1 MIYKINVDGNEIE
14 YGALVEKS
22 SFTEKEWSAIYAEVV
37 KQNQPGVYEQ
47 KKDDAD
53 YINVFGAL
61 ISLEERYE
69 ALLDLLPQEEFS
81 YAGTHPKW
89 VADAVEENTLDK
101 ETTKDDVASLLEQ
114 CETLEDLKEGLVD
127 YFELEDM
134 ND

>member
-1 MIYKINVDGNEIE
+1 MIYKINVDGNGIE

-47 KKDDAD
+47 KKDDTD
-53 YINVFGAL
+53 YINAFGAL

-81 YAGTHPKW
+81 YAGAHPKW

-101 ETTKDDVASLLEQ
+101 ETTKEDVASLLEQ
-114 CETLEDLKEGLVD
+114 CETLEDLKEGLVA
-127 YFELEDM
+127 YFELEDLT
-134 ND
+134 

>member
-22 SFTEKEWSAIYAEVV
+22 SFTEKEWAAIYAEIV
-37 KQNQPGVYEQ
+37 KQNQPEVYEQ

-53 YINVFGAL
+53 YTNVFGAL

-69 ALLDLLPQEEFS
+69 ALLDLLPQEQFS
-81 YAGTHPKW
+81 SAGTHPKW
-89 VADAVEENTLDK
+89 VADAVAENTLDK
-101 ETTKDDVASLLEQ
+101 ETTIDDVASLLEQ

-127 YFELEDM
+127 YFELEDLE
-134 ND
+134 

>member
-47 KKDDAD
+47 KKDDTD
-53 YINVFGAL
+53 YINAFGAL

-81 YAGTHPKW
+81 YAGAHPKW
-89 VADAVEENTLDK
+89 VVDAVEENTLDK
-101 ETTKDDVASLLEQ
+101 ETTKEDVASLLEQ

-127 YFELEDM
+127 YFELEDLT
-134 ND
+134 

>member
-22 SFTEKEWSAIYAEVV
+22 SFTEKEWAAIYAEVV
-37 KQNQPGVYEQ
+37 KQNQPVVYEQ

-53 YINVFGAL
+53 YINAFGAL

-81 YAGTHPKW
+81 YTGAHPKW

-101 ETTKDDVASLLEQ
+101 EITIGDISDMLENCESLE
-114 CETLEDLKEGLVD
+114 ELKEELTD
-127 YFELEDM
+127 YFNLEELG
-134 ND
+134 

>member
-1 MIYKINVDGNEIE
+1 MNYKVKVDGNEIE
-14 YGALVEKS
+14 YGTLIEKS
-22 SFTEKEWSAIYAEVV
+22 NFTEKEWSAIYAEVV
-37 KQNQPGVYEQ
+37 KQNQPSVY
-47 KKDDAD
+47 KKRKAD
-53 YINVFGAL
+53 IEFINTLGAL

-127 YFELEDM
+127 YFELEDLE
-134 ND
+134 